1 MPCNLLTWQSIHVQ
15 VRHLRMPDARNMYG
29 STTVLNR
36 MFGYERNRLQA
47 TLREMLFRNAP
58 SARR

>member
-1 MPCNLLTWQSIHVQ
+1 MQ
-15 VRHLRMPDARNMYG
+15 VRQLHLPDTRNMYG
-29 STTVLNR
+29 STTVLNQVY
-36 MFGYERNRLQA
+36 GYEKKRLNA